1 MAEISCSD
9 AAEDSQ
15 GRGHTAVLTHALTG
29 LLMSDIAIAA
39 AGLVVPLSIHRN
51 AAFQL
56 EIALRPVVVL
66 WRVAYTLTV
75 IVFLV
80 WFYRARINAE
90 RSGWLQRRARGWAFW
105 GWVVPIADLWVPF
118 QVMRDIWRASRPSSR
133 AGGFLW
139 LPAVWWAS
147 WLLTGLL
154 SESWNAA
161 HTRNVGYGLA
171 LPTTW
176 TSFSL
181 LALAGVTLIVISQAV
196 SRSDHA
202 RQPDL
207 VRL

>member
-9 AAEDSQ
+9 AAEASQ

-90 RSGWLQRRARGWAFW
+90 RSGWPQRRARGWAFW

-133 AGGFLW
+133 AGGLPW

-154 SESWNAA
+154 SELECRTHSERGLRPRAA
-161 HTRNVGYGLA
+161 NNVDQLQPPCTGRRNPDRDQPGR
-171 LPTTW
+171 LP
-176 TSFSL
+176 F
-181 LALAGVTLIVISQAV
+181 
-196 SRSDHA
+196 
-202 RQPDL
+202 
-207 VRL
+207 